1 MNRNVTINMFFKN
14 RKEIWKDSVVNKW
27 KTYAFPFPCVDVL
40 GARMDVQKE
49 CLQTEQSL
57 SSLDTKY
64 RILLKNSIIAR

>member
-1 MNRNVTINMFFKN
+1 MSQLTCFLKIEKRYGRI
-14 RKEIWKDSVVNKW
+14 SVVNKW